1 MFDFIRKHTKITMGL
16 LFLLIVP
23 SFVLFGLDG
32 YSNSKDKSAVVA
44 KVDGQEILQSEWD
57 RAHAREVERL
67 KASMPS
73 LDAKLLDSPEAKY
86 ATLERLVRDRV
97 LAAAVAS
104 QKLNTSD
111 QRLAR
116 ELQENPEVAALRRP
130 DGKLDMERYR
140 QLLAAQGMSP
150 EMFEAGVRSDLSI
163 RQVMLGISG
172 SGFSSNA
179 VADTALNAYFEKRE
193 VQLAVFNAADFA
205 AKLTPTDAELEQ
217 FYKSNESLFQAAEK
231 ATIEYV
237 LLDVET
243 LKKSVTVTDAD
254 LKSYFDQNA
263 QRLGNKEERRASHIL
278 ITAAKSLPEAERA
291 KAKAQADALLAA
303 VKKAPDS
310 FADVARK
317 SSQDPGS
324 APAGGDL
331 DFFARDA
338 MVKPF
343 SDAAFAMKKGDIS
356 EVVESEFGYH
366 IIKLTDV
373 KTPKQRTFEEMKPE
387 LEIDVKKQL
396 AQKKFSES
404 AESFSNAVYE
414 QADSL
419 KPVAE
424 RYKLDVKTA
433 TGITRT
439 PPAGTT
445 GALANAKFLNAVFA
459 PDSIDKKRNT
469 EAVEVA
475 SNQLAAARIVEYTPA
490 RTQPL
495 AEVKELVRQRWAAS
509 RGAEAAK
516 KEGAAKLAAW
526 TAAPQEAALQPA
538 VSLSRD
544 SAKAQGIPA
553 QVVDAALRADAASL
567 PAFKGVDLGARGYV
581 VAKVVKVLPRVESAP
596 ELATQER
603 TQYSQWWSSAESFA
617 YYNVLK
623 ARFKTE
629 IKVDKPARDSLSA
642 LSAQTGTE
650 AAPAR

>member
-32 YSNSKDKSAVVA
+32 YTKSKDKSAVVA
-44 KVDGQEILQSEWD
+44 KVDGQEILQTEWD

-104 QKLNTSD
+104 LKLSTSD

-116 ELQENPEVAALRRP
+116 ELQENPEVATLRRP

-150 EMFEAGVRSDLSI
+150 EMFEAGVRTDLSI
-163 RQVMLGISG
+163 RQVMLGVSG

-205 AKLTPTDAELEQ
+205 AKLTPTDSELEQ
-217 FYKSNESLFQAAEK
+217 FYKSNEILFQAAEK
-231 ATIEYV
+231 ASIEYV

-254 LKSYFDQNA
+254 LKAYFDQNA

-291 KAKAQADALLAA
+291 KAKAQAEALLAA

-331 DFFARDA
+331 DFFAREA

-343 SDAAFAMKKGDIS
+343 SDAAFVMKKGDIS
-356 EVVESEFGYH
+356 DVVESEFGYH

-433 TGITRT
+433 TGISRT
-439 PPAGTT
+439 PPAGAT
-445 GALANAKFLNAVFA
+445 GALANAKFLNAIFS

-469 EAVEVA
+469 EAVEIA

-495 AEVKELVRQRWAAS
+495 AEVKDVVRQRWVAS
-509 RGAEAAK
+509 RGAEAAR

-538 VSLSRD
+538 MAVSRD
-544 SAKAQGIPA
+544 LAKAQGIPA
-553 QVVDAALRADAASL
+553 QVVDAVLRADAAVL
-567 PAFKGVDLGARGYV
+567 PAFKGVDLGAKGYV
-581 VAKVVKVLPRVESAP
+581 VAKVIKVLPRTESA
-596 ELATQER
+596 ADIAKQER
-603 TQYSQWWSSAESFA
+603 TQYSQWWNSAESFA

-623 ARFKTE
+623 ERFKTE
-629 IKVDKPARDSLSA
+629 MKVGKPSRDQ
-642 LSAQTGTE
+642 LSAQPSPDT
-650 AAPAR
+650 APNR

>member
-217 FYKSNESLFQAAEK
+217 FYKSNESMFQAAEK

-419 KPVAE
+419 KPVAD

-642 LSAQTGTE
+642 LSAQTGTD